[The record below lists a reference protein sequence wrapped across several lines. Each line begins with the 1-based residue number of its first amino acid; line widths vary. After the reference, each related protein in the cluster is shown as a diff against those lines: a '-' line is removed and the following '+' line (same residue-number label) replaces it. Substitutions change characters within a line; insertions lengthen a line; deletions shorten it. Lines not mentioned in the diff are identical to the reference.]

1 MKKIITIILAIAGF
15 VLTLSAPY
23 LDEIRGATIPLSQL
37 VMLIF
42 AGFMLMGMSFALVRW
57 K

>member
-1 MKKIITIILAIAGF
+1 MKRFITIILAIAGF
-15 VLTLSAPY
+15 VLAWSAPY
-23 LDEIRGATIPLSQL
+23 LDEITGATIPLSHL